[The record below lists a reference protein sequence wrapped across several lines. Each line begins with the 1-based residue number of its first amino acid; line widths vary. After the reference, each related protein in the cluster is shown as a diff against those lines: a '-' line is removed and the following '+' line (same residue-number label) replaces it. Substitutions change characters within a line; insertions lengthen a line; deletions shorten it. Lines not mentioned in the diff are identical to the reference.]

1 MSRVGVK
8 RRLDLPLTFSE
19 RLLNLFWMLMMLH
32 QNNLK
37 KGQILFGFNLEYN
50 HEFSRT
56 FVRFFNVRK
65 IRSVKINMR
74 H

>member
-37 KGQILFGFNLEYN
+37 KGQNLFGFNLEY
-50 HEFSRT
+50 SALMCSAR
-56 FVRFFNVRK
+56 RR
-65 IRSVKINMR
+65 IMARLL
-74 H
+74 